1 MNRVKICE
9 IMELVGIFRKK
20 RMKKAPLPL
29 GPVGTNWWKDRST
42 VNVTLHETISN
53 DDF

>member
-1 MNRVKICE
+1 MSNYE
-9 IMELVGIFRKK
+9 IGGHIEKEK
-20 RMKKAPLPL
+20 DEKS
-29 GPVGTNWWKDRST
+29 PVATGASWCKLWEDRST